1 MINRQ
6 WRRTL
11 KLLVMLSIITPCL
24 TGCWDRLEIEER
36 AVILGIAVDIEDASV
51 VKDEADVSHLN
62 GSIPKPDE
70 SLLRLTAQIA
80 VPGRIPLGPGGVGGG
95 NAKKPVWVLSAV
107 GHTIDDALMV
117 LQQELADRIFLG
129 HLRIIVVSEA
139 YAKRGLSNLNDYLRR
154 NQEVRRLAWMIVSD
168 GRAEKFMNAA
178 PELERVPALYMLAMM
193 DHSVEM
199 GKYPNEFIG
208 IFWSKDSSLGREPNL
223 PYVAI
228 KKKQNIEIS
237 GLAYFRAGRMVG
249 KTLPLEIGIYMGLT
263 NEKRGGY
270 TAFIQIPGTANSVM
284 FRATNRKSKT
294 KVSLKN
300 GKPYFTIDV
309 LLEGNIEERMNEHKS
324 NNMAEIRRNEQLK
337 IIQKELSEMG
347 EKSGIS
353 LIKKT
358 QKKGSDIFG
367 FGEYV
372 RAKEPTYWNQ
382 NIRTKKEWERMYK
395 NVSFEVNYVV
405 KIRRVG
411 MEAK

>member
-1 MINRQ
+1 MNNRR
-6 WRRTL
+6 WSRTL
-11 KLLVMLSIITPCL
+11 KLLVILSILTPCL

-36 AVILGIAVDIEDASV
+36 AIILSIAVDIEDPSAA
-51 VKDEADVSHLN
+51 DEEAEVSHLQ
-62 GSIPKPDE
+62 GRIPKPE
-70 SLLRLTAQIA
+70 KGLLRLTAQIA

-139 YAKRGLSNLNDYLRR
+139 YAKQGLSNLNDYLRR
-154 NQEVRRLAWMIVSD
+154 NQEVRRLVWMLVSH

-193 DHSVEM
+193 DHAVEM

-208 IFWSKDSSLGREPNL
+208 IFWSKESSLGREPHL
-223 PYVAI
+223 PYVKI

-237 GLAYFRAGRMVG
+237 GLSYFRAGRMVG
-249 KTLPLEIGIYMGLT
+249 RTEPLEIGVYMGLT
-263 NEKRGGY
+263 GEQTGGY
-270 TAFIQIPGTANSVM
+270 TGFIPIPGTATFVM
-284 FRATNRKSKT
+284 FRATNRKATT
-294 KVSLKN
+294 KVRIKN
-300 GKPYFTIDV
+300 GKPHFSINV
-309 LLEGNIEERMNEHKS
+309 FLEGNIEERINEHRTKRMF
-324 NNMAEIRRNEQLK
+324 NIDKNEQLK
-337 IIQKELSEMG
+337 LIQKELAKST
-347 EKSGIS
+347 EKAGVD

-372 RAKEPTYWNQ
+372 RAKESTYWNQ

-395 NVSFEVNYVV
+395 DVTFDVNYVV

-411 MEAK
+411 METK